1 MGGFEPEGGPNSKPA
16 RALGKA
22 VVGPLLATAAR
33 RFRDR
38 EAFFCAGTGRRF
50 SFGQTN
56 ERCNRLSHGLVG
68 LGLKKPDTIAF
79 LCNNRA
85 EMPEIYYALAKTE
98 LVGIPL
104 NYRLAPV
111 EIVALMSAM
120 GAKAMLFETRFTAVA
135 EKVRAELPQV
145 QSFVVIGGLGPAWA
159 SEYEVLLAESSSA
172 EPDVEVEESDAYYY
186 NLTSGTTGLPKAYV
200 LTQYNNA
207 FVGPMFE
214 AFDMTSHDVILT
226 VFPAFGRV
234 GFAWIA
240 AGVLFGVRNVLMDF
254 HPAETLRL
262 VETERVTISNLV
274 PTMAA
279 MLLADPSLPQRD
291 LRSLRALVFA
301 GAMFPEPLRLR
312 TAASLCPAI
321 YEYYGMQETGTL
333 TVSTPADRKRY
344 PHSIGAPLALSDVRI
359 ERPDGT
365 ARRSGGARRDRRTLA
380 GHLYRLLRQTS
391 KIRRDF
397 SRRLRAYRRS
407 RYDERG
413 RLRLYQGPLERH
425 DHYRRSKRA
434 RRRGRGNSPRHS
446 RSGRLCGVRST
457 RRNLGRAR
465 CDADCQVAKR
475 ERCAHSRKYRDRL
488 PRAARWLQDTAH
500 DRDPD

>member
-1 MGGFEPEGGPNSKPA
+1 MGGSGLSGGPSSRPA

-38 EAFFCAGTGRRF
+38 EAFFCVGTGRRF

-56 ERCNRLSHGLVG
+56 ERCNRLSHGLAG

-85 EMPEIYYALAKTE
+85 EMPEIYYALAKTG

-120 GAKAMLFETRFTAVA
+120 GAKALLFETRFTAVA
-135 EKVRAELPQV
+135 EKLRAELSQV
-145 QSFVVIGGLGPAWA
+145 KLFVVIGGDGPAWA
-159 SEYEVLLAESSSA
+159 SEYEALLAESSSA
-172 EPDVEVEESDAYYY
+172 EPDVEVEESDPYYY

-254 HPAETLRL
+254 HPAETLRV

-279 MLLADPSLPQRD
+279 MLLADPSRPQRD

-321 YEYYGMQETGTL
+321 
-333 TVSTPADRKRY
+333 
-344 PHSIGAPLALSDVRI
+344 
-359 ERPDGT
+359 
-365 ARRSGGARRDRRTLA
+365 
-380 GHLYRLLRQTS
+380 
-391 KIRRDF
+391 
-397 SRRLRAYRRS
+397 
-407 RYDERG
+407 
-413 RLRLYQGPLERH
+413 
-425 DHYRRSKRA
+425 
-434 RRRGRGNSPRHS
+434 
-446 RSGRLCGVRST
+446 
-457 RRNLGRAR
+457 
-465 CDADCQVAKR
+465 
-475 ERCAHSRKYRDRL
+475 
-488 PRAARWLQDTAH
+488 
-500 DRDPD
+500 